1 MSVAIKILLNEGLYV
16 KDPQDSDLGKKII
29 KNSIIL
35 LNKLGFEAFT
45 FKKLAVE
52 ISSTESSIYRY
63 FENKHLLLTYLVS
76 WYWEWISYLIDTNSK
91 NIVNPKEKLSI
102 IIKSFVIASMENPS
116 VNYVNESILHEIVIA
131 EGAKVYHTK
140 EVDNENSKGFFKN
153 YKDLIEQISQVIL
166 QINPNFKYPH
176 ALATNLFEMSNNH
189 IYFAKHL
196 PKLTDINKK
205 DKPLEEVEAMLNYF
219 ANKLLS

>member
-1 MSVAIKILLNEGLYV
+1 MSVAIKILLNEGLYI

-76 WYWEWISYLIDTNSK
+76 WYWEWIGYLIDTNSK

-131 EGAKVYHTK
+131 EGSKVYHTK

-196 PKLTDINKK
+196 PRLTDIDKK
-205 DKPLEEVEAMLNYF
+205 ENTLEEVEAMLNYF